1 MSVSNNRLK
10 GRLAILGSIVFIAAA
25 VAYWFTGEGGEVS
38 TAVVAKAEAGG
49 LHAPQPQR
57 AELQEV
63 ALVEEK
69 PVEDKSVQVW
79 QEIQARPV
87 KTELHQSLLS
97 DLAKFHRYPPENR
110 AIKSA
115 SQDPISQTHAP
126 DQRTTYSD
134 NGDTLTLWTDQKFYL
149 YGDTV
154 RVFAFQTDSDGVKVP
169 ADLTAL
175 MVLDD
180 QHVLGSLTFEDGN
193 GDLVYEAEIE
203 AGAYQGQSLPTGI
216 YKIIVDTD
224 IDGLRDAAAFT
235 LSEDT
240 GSYTGN
246 LRDSLT
252 NEGNLLVEAE
262 VEILQQGRF
271 YFRGSLYNDEQT
283 PIGSTQYAVELSPG
297 RHWIPFEFYGLM
309 IRDADQDGPYLV
321 KQLSIARVTVPR
333 ADRLFEPGYYT
344 ERYSLEQFNETPY
357 KEL

>member
-1 MSVSNNRLK
+1 MPANNKRRLTIF
-10 GRLAILGSIVFIAAA
+10 ASIVFITAA
-25 VAYWFTGEGGEVS
+25 VVYWSTGEGGEVS
-38 TAVVAKAEAGG
+38 SAVVAKAEAGG
-49 LHAPQPQR
+49 LAARQPQR
-57 AELQEV
+57 AEPRQVDPVQEV
-63 ALVEEK
+63 SI
-69 PVEDKSVQVW
+69 EDESVQVW
-79 QEIQARPV
+79 QEIQAKPV

-97 DLAKFHRYPPENR
+97 DLAKFHRYPPGNR
-110 AIKSA
+110 SIKSV

-134 NGDTLTLWTDQKFYL
+134 NGDTLTLWTDQKFYR
-149 YGDTV
+149 YGDAV
-154 RVFAFQTDSDGVKVP
+154 RIYAYQTDSNGVKVP
-169 ADLTAL
+169 AELTAL

-180 QHVLGSLTFEDGN
+180 QHVVGSLTFEDSN
-193 GDLVYEAEIE
+193 GDRVYEAEME
-203 AGAYQGQSLPTGI
+203 AGIYQGESLPTGI

-246 LRDSLT
+246 LRDSVT
-252 NEGNLLVEAE
+252 SEGDLLVEAE
-262 VEILQQGRF
+262 VEVLQQGRF

-283 PIGSTQYAVELSPG
+283 PIGSAQYQVELSPG
-297 RHWIPFEFYGLM
+297 RHWIPLEFYGLM
-309 IRDADQDGPYLV
+309 IRDAEQDGPYLV

-344 ERYSLEQFNETPY
+344 ERYSLELFNDKPY